1 MIYSHTAP
9 SVQLTLPFSNGG
21 RSDVAEHL
29 NRKHEIAK
37 AASSYKPHI
46 AQSVIE
52 AEVPWATF
60 MHKHNLAFLT
70 SDHATKLFAKM
81 FPDSEIVKKFACKT
95 RAIIEEA
102 LALTK
107 RKGN

>member
-1 MIYSHTAP
+1 MIYSHTAL

-37 AASSYKPHI
+37 AASSTRALASFYKPHI

-60 MHKHNLAFLT
+60 MRKCNLAFLT

-95 RAIIEEA
+95 RAII
-102 LALTK
+102 
-107 RKGN
+107 